1 LIPEIDNVVGD
12 GSRPLLVLLAA
23 VGTLLLIAC
32 ANVANLLLAKAAGR
46 KHEIAVRAAL
56 GASRGRTCAQL
67 LTESLLLSLA
77 ASVVG
82 LLLAMWALASL
93 VALIP
98 GNLPRSGEIALDLTV
113 LGFTLIVSLIAG
125 LLFGLAPVWYASR
138 ADLRA
143 GLQERSRAGSET
155 AGGRRLRHAL
165 VVAEMALALMLLTGA
180 GLLMNSFWR
189 LLRLDPGVDARNV
202 VWFMMNVPET
212 EPARLAEFPRR
223 LQEQL
228 HSTPGVSAASVV
240 AGRPPS
246 FGTSFVIE
254 GRPQADNSISRVDV
268 FTVQPGYLQALGIP
282 LVAGRD
288 FSQQDDGRAA
298 PVIMINQTLASRYFP
313 NENPIGKRLQVRV
326 QMTGRVF
333 PMKEIVGVVGDTRL
347 GMIGGLERETQPQ
360 IYFPAAQDPLVLN
373 YFAVVVKTEG
383 DPGSAV
389 AAIRAA
395 ALAVDKERPIYQVGT
410 LQQQF
415 GQSLAQDRFNT
426 LLLGIFSGVALI
438 LATVGLYGVLSY
450 AVAQRTSEIGI
461 RVAMG
466 ADSRDVL
473 RLVMLEGFK
482 LIAAGILIGVVGSLA
497 LTRTIEGLLFN
508 TSVTDPL
515 AFGLAI
521 GLLTLTAFLACWI
534 PALRAAKVD
543 PIVALR
549 YQ

>member
-1 LIPEIDNVVGD
+1 
-12 GSRPLLVLLAA
+12 
-23 VGTLLLIAC
+23 
-32 ANVANLLLAKAAGR
+32 
-46 KHEIAVRAAL
+46 
-56 GASRGRTCAQL
+56 
-67 LTESLLLSLA
+67 
-77 ASVVG
+77 
-82 LLLAMWALASL
+82 
-93 VALIP
+93 
-98 GNLPRSGEIALDLTV
+98 
-113 LGFTLIVSLIAG
+113 
-125 LLFGLAPVWYASR
+125 
-138 ADLRA
+138 
-143 GLQERSRAGSET
+143 
-155 AGGRRLRHAL
+155 
-165 VVAEMALALMLLTGA
+165 
-180 GLLMNSFWR
+180 
-189 LLRLDPGVDARNV
+189 
-202 VWFMMNVPET
+202 MMNVPET

-228 HSTPGVSAASVV
+228 HRTPGVRAASAVT
-240 AGRPPS
+240 GRPPS
-246 FGTSFVIE
+246 FGTAFVIE
-254 GRPQADNSISRVDV
+254 GRPSADNSISRVDV
-268 FTVQPGYLQALGIP
+268 FTVQPGYLQTLGIP

-326 QMTGRVF
+326 QTTGRVF

-395 ALAVDKERPIYQVGT
+395 ALAVDKEQPIYQVGT
-410 LQQQF
+410 LQQQL

-450 AVAQRTSEIGI
+450 AVAQRTSEIGL

-473 RLVMLEGFK
+473 RLVMLEGFS
-482 LIAAGILIGVVGSLA
+482 LIAAGILIGVLGSLA

-508 TSVTDPL
+508 TGVTDPL